1 MTDRPNNPRAFAE
14 VVSIDVSRTPY
25 ANGTGEADLHI
36 DVGFFEGR
44 LGADALAG
52 SPVRFRLSLKRA
64 EIHVFRD
71 QANII
76 EIPASSVAREALVAS
91 KAKTTTTQSRSIK
104 GAVKAALANGKPRLD
119 LDLDAKGG
127 TEITKR
133 IEKDEDLGEMRIAH
147 RKMPDGGGY
156 VFTIQPAT
164 SRTLD
169 GSAWDPAAPRMK
181 LRDTKAGR
189 KRGDP
194 PEVTVQ
200 IHCRREDLHI
210 EDPTIVDATVWNG
223 GLLSR
228 NKQIAVEQ
236 YIKKEVLAMGLPCG
250 DLSDSF
256 ATVILA
262 DAVSV
267 EER

>member
-1 MTDRPNNPRAFAE
+1 MTERPNNPRAFAE
-14 VVSIDVSRTPY
+14 VVSIDVWRTPF

-52 SPVRFRLSLKRA
+52 SPVRFRLSLKKA

-76 EIPASSVAREALVAS
+76 EIPASSVAREALVAN
-91 KAKTTTTQSRSIK
+91 KTKTTMTHSKSLK
-104 GAVKAALANGKPRLD
+104 GAVKAAFSNNIPKVD
-119 LDLDAKGG
+119 LNVEAKGA

-133 IEKDEDLGEMRIAH
+133 IEKDEDLGEMRVAH
-147 RKMPDGGGY
+147 RKMPDGRGY
-156 VFTIQPAT
+156 VFTIQPLT
-164 SRTLD
+164 SQRLD
-169 GSAWDPAAPRMK
+169 GSAWDPALPRMK
-181 LRDTKAGR
+181 LRDTKSMR

-210 EDPTIVDATVWNG
+210 EDATIVDATIWNG

-256 ATVILA
+256 ATIILG

-267 EER
+267 EEQ